1 MKNLIFAIVL
11 ALTSFTVGAAQNAI
25 DSAGAVKTL
34 HKRYLVVVNSASA
47 ALTEG
52 EFVGLD
58 LTLDDGISVDYVY
71 TGSAKALCMI
81 VDVSC
86 AVGARCL
93 CQTFGIVEIADFDAV
108 GGSATAGGPGFAN
121 TSGQVVVDSSIGA
134 ADYPVGTFLDA
145 SSATGDVQFYIQ
157 LEGGE

>member
-1 MKNLIFAIVL
+1 MKNLILAIVL
-11 ALTSFTVGAAQNAI
+11 ALTAFTASAAQNAL

-58 LTLDDGISVDYVY
+58 LTLDDGISVDYLYANQV
-71 TGSAKALCMI
+71 GALCMI

-93 CQTFGIVEIADFDAV
+93 CQTFGITEVADFNAAQGNGV
-108 GGSATAGGPGFAN
+108 AGGLGFAN
-121 TSGQVVVDSSIGA
+121 TGGQVVSGVSVGA
-134 ADYPVGTFLDA
+134 THSAVGYFLDA
-145 SSATGDVQFYIQ
+145 SSASGDIQFYIT
-157 LEGGE
+157 LPGGE